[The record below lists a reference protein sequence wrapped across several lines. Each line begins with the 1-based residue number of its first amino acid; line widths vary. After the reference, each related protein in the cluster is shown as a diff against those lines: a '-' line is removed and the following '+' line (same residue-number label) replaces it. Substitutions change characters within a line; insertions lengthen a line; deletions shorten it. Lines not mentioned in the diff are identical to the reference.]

1 MWVDALRVCREYL
14 PNRLPALQAEYDR
27 QVGAKGSRDVDS
39 LLAQAREWEQNGE
52 YKAAVDCL
60 LKVCCDSQYLPTCL
74 TDCPTYSGKQTS
86 VLVHEAYL
94 PITMCLVCEQVIVD
108 DSTAR
113 LQLWSAGEVERYLCF
128 D

>member
-27 QVGAKGSRDVDS
+27 QVGAKGSKDVDS

-60 LKVCCDSQYLPTCL
+60 LKVCCDSQCLPSQPLPYRLSNLLMQADFSSCKKV
-74 TDCPTYSGKQTS
+74 KQS
-86 VLVHEAYL
+86 NYRPGQALRVPGA
-94 PITMCLVCEQVIVD
+94 
-108 DSTAR
+108 
-113 LQLWSAGEVERYLCF
+113 
-128 D
+128 

>member
-52 YKAAVDCL
+52 YKTAVDCL

-74 TDCPTYSGKQTS
+74 
-86 VLVHEAYL
+86 
-94 PITMCLVCEQVIVD
+94 
-108 DSTAR
+108 
-113 LQLWSAGEVERYLCF
+113 
-128 D
+128 

>member
-14 PNRLPALQAEYDR
+14 PNHLPALQAEYDR

-60 LKVCCDSQYLPTCL
+60 LKVCCDSQYLSTCL
-74 TDCPTYSGKQTS
+74 
-86 VLVHEAYL
+86 
-94 PITMCLVCEQVIVD
+94 
-108 DSTAR
+108 
-113 LQLWSAGEVERYLCF
+113 
-128 D
+128 

>member
-14 PNRLPALQAEYDR
+14 PNHLPALQAEYDR

-60 LKVCCDSQYLPTCL
+60 LKVCCDSWYLPL
-74 TDCPTYSGKQTS
+74 TPLAHRFSN
-86 VLVHEAYL
+86 LL
-94 PITMCLVCEQVIVD
+94 
-108 DSTAR
+108 
-113 LQLWSAGEVERYLCF
+113 LQADFSSCT
-128 D
+128 